1 MIQKQMVM
9 ICSLFLAAIA
19 IILATDEEQLAQL
32 RLPYHTSILTGEG
45 WVMELF
51 AGHPC
56 QIHTELGVSHEV
68 FIALIDEL
76 CHMGHT
82 DSRFVS
88 LEEQVAIF
96 LYASVTG
103 LTVWHLGE
111 RFQQSNDT
119 IAKYSNYLILKILVL
134 KIIQVF

>member
-1 MIQKQMVM
+1 M
-9 ICSLFLAAIA
+9 
-19 IILATDEEQLAQL
+19 
-32 RLPYHTSILTGEG
+32 
-45 WVMELF
+45 
-51 AGHPC
+51 
-56 QIHTELGVSHEV
+56 ELGVNHEA
-68 FIALIDEL
+68 FIALIDQL

-111 RFQQSNDT
+111 RFQQSNNT
-119 IAKYSNYLILKILVL
+119 IVKYSNYLILKILVL